1 MRIKIVKPKNQQMFL
16 ESLAE
21 IQTIKKK
28 AVNMLFEEIEQ
39 EVIEKDRF
47 VTNQIEKLKE
57 MQDSY
62 QTLLDYAQVLLNAKL
77 VLPQIR
83 GGNAMRSFHGG
94 INLDVENTTSRE
106 EYKTVEKAPLLMENS
121 DENGVKIT
129 HIAGTIDVVEKD
141 RLKKLL
147 FRATRGKALTFFHDI
162 QHD

>member
-16 ESLAE
+16 ESLTE

-77 VLPQIR
+77 VLP
-83 GGNAMRSFHGG
+83 
-94 INLDVENTTSRE
+94 
-106 EYKTVEKAPLLMENS
+106 
-121 DENGVKIT
+121 
-129 HIAGTIDVVEKD
+129 
-141 RLKKLL
+141 
-147 FRATRGKALTFFHDI
+147 
-162 QHD
+162 

>member
-77 VLPQIR
+77 VLP
-83 GGNAMRSFHGG
+83 
-94 INLDVENTTSRE
+94 
-106 EYKTVEKAPLLMENS
+106 
-121 DENGVKIT
+121 
-129 HIAGTIDVVEKD
+129 
-141 RLKKLL
+141 
-147 FRATRGKALTFFHDI
+147 
-162 QHD
+162 